1 MNSLLSI
8 NNYHYR
14 RGGADAVFLDHDRM
28 FRGLGWST
36 AVFSMQHPSNEPS
49 DWSPY
54 FVDELEFGNTYGLFR
69 KLIMASKV
77 IYSLEARRCLLRLL
91 RKFHPDIAHVHSVY
105 HHISPS
111 ILPLLRERGIPIV
124 LTAHDL
130 KLACPAY
137 KMLNARGICE
147 KCRGGNLTHVV
158 MNRCIRDSLV
168 TSGLVALESAAHRLT
183 RIYRDNLSAIVTPSR
198 FYARKLHEWGW
209 PEQQLRYIPNYIRS
223 DLYEPSETVGSHFL
237 YFGRLAVEKGV
248 ATLLQAAHLAGVRLR
263 IVGTGPEEERLK
275 AIASSIGVSVE
286 FFGYRSGP
294 ELLEI
299 IRSARAVVLP
309 SEWYENA
316 PMSILEAY
324 ASGKPVLG
332 ADIGGIP
339 EMILPGK
346 TGFLFQSGNP
356 EELADL
362 LTHVATMTSD
372 VLLEMGRAARH
383 LVEERFTPERYRE
396 EMLSLYASVGADI
409 LQ

>member
-1 MNSLLSI
+1 MPSLLSI

-49 DWSPY
+49 DWSPD
-54 FVDELEFGNTYGLFR
+54 FVDELEFGHAYGLFR

-91 RKFHPDIAHVHSVY
+91 QKFHPDIAHVHSVY

-147 KCRGGNLTHVV
+147 KCRGGNLAHLV
-158 MNRCIRDSLV
+158 MNRCIRGSLV
-168 TSGLVALESAAHRLT
+168 TSGLVTLESAAHRLT
-183 RIYRDNLSAIVTPSR
+183 GIYRDNLSAIVTPSR
-198 FYARKLHEWGW
+198 FYSTKLHEWGW
-209 PEQQLRYIPNYIRS
+209 PKQLLRYIPNYIRS
-223 DLYEPSETVGSHFL
+223 DLYEPSDTVGSHFL

-248 ATLLQAAHLAGVRLR
+248 ETLLQAAHLAGVPLR

-275 AIASSIGVSVE
+275 SIASSIGGSVE
-286 FFGYRSGP
+286 FLGYRSGP
-294 ELLEI
+294 DLLEI

-339 EMILPGK
+339 EMILSGK

-356 EELADL
+356 EELADR
-362 LTHVATMTSD
+362 LTHVATMTND
-372 VLLEMGRAARH
+372 VLLDMGRAARH

-396 EMLSLYASVGADI
+396 EMLALYASVGADI